1 MQSPQLVA
9 CYICPR
15 NCGVNR
21 YTETGFC
28 GAGSEVKINLAT
40 LHFGEEPPISGSK
53 GSGTIFFS
61 HCNLRCVFCQNY
73 SISSDGWGSEAS
85 TLELAKLM
93 LNLQTQQAHN
103 INLVTPTHYSPQ
115 VAAALIMAKDMG
127 LSIPIVWNS
136 SAYESPQ
143 TLQRL
148 AGLVDIY
155 LPDLKYA
162 YGIHAA
168 KYSAAADYPAIAM
181 AAIKEMYAQ
190 TGNLISDD
198 NGIAKRGT
206 IVRLLVMPNGLS
218 GAQKSLLRLADEIGT
233 EISISLM
240 GQYYPAGKASEYSEL
255 NRGITEQEYQSVVD
269 TAQELGFSDIYVQE
283 LSCCDTWTP
292 KFSCDKDSMGWQLGW
307 QTPICHSIQRMLL

>member
-1 MQSPQLVA
+1 
-9 CYICPR
+9 
-15 NCGVNR
+15 
-21 YTETGFC
+21 
-28 GAGSEVKINLAT
+28 VKINLAT

-190 TGNLISDD
+190 TGN
-198 NGIAKRGT
+198 
-206 IVRLLVMPNGLS
+206 
-218 GAQKSLLRLADEIGT
+218 
-233 EISISLM
+233 
-240 GQYYPAGKASEYSEL
+240 
-255 NRGITEQEYQSVVD
+255 
-269 TAQELGFSDIYVQE
+269 
-283 LSCCDTWTP
+283 
-292 KFSCDKDSMGWQLGW
+292 
-307 QTPICHSIQRMLL
+307 